1 MRDEGLFVLV
11 HRCGEVRAGTQSIT
25 SPAKGRENT
34 FVLACLL
41 TRFPVPMLRQLSLLL
56 HNSSPAHKVMLHT
69 CRVGPPT
76 NML

>member
-41 TRFPVPMLRQLSLLL
+41 ARSLPC
-56 HNSSPAHKVMLHT
+56 SYAQ
-69 CRVGPPT
+69 PT
-76 NML
+76 FFTLTQFKAQPIK